1 MTIEKRLDQ
10 NLKKRNFTD
19 ASLKRIL
26 LCFSFKKINL
36 FALKLSECC
45 CLFLSSANVTSF
57 YLVSTFCTAAANKI
71 AFSIKSQTHSV
82 YLPIGKDM
90 IFLRHFRIY
99 FTKGCLVPDLGIF
112 GPVIL
117 EKT

>member
-10 NLKKRNFTD
+10 NLKKKNFTD
-19 ASLKRIL
+19 ASLRRIL
-26 LCFSFKKINL
+26 LCFSFKKFNL
-36 FALKLSECC
+36 FALNLSEFC
-45 CLFLSSANVTSF
+45 CLFFSSANVTSF

-82 YLPIGKDM
+82 YLSIGKDM
-90 IFLRHFRIY
+90 IFLRHLRTY